1 MRDLKKT
8 NQKTKKN
15 RRNRR
20 KHKKK
25 PMNLRKNLRR
35 FFVVLVSRYSAP

>member
-25 PMNLRKNLRR
+25 ADEFTQKSAS
-35 FFVVLVSRYSAP
+35 FFAC